1 MGFADQVAVIDR
13 VIMSRLGTTA
23 TWKPWHGGASSTVS
37 VIEEEPEDPAELDG
51 IDTGIQGLVVQ
62 AVEADLSGIRIDD
75 RLVIDGKSYDV
86 VHFLPDRTGL
96 IRIFLRPGSGQTG
109 V

>member
-1 MGFADQVAVIDR
+1 MDFADQLAVVDR

-51 IDTGIQGLVVQ
+51 IQGLVVQ

-86 VHFLPDRTGL
+86 VHFLPGRTGL